1 MSMRYRV
8 IELLADGHF
17 HSGEWLGRQL
27 GISRAAVW
35 KHIHALSRSGLDVHA
50 VRGQGY
56 RLSVPYQPLQ
66 ADVIRAFLTT
76 KAAAQLQS
84 LEVFRE
90 IDSTSDHLKR
100 TQAENGGAGVR
111 VCLAER
117 QSSGRGRRG
126 RRWVSPYGTNLYL
139 SLAVPMDESGIQ
151 SGGLSLVAAIAT
163 VWALQGCGVEGL
175 GLKWP
180 NDIFYQERK
189 LAGILLDLSGEGGG
203 RYQVVI
209 GVGINIQV
217 SDSAAEEIDQPWADL
232 SQCGA
237 RIDRNQLAG
246 AVLDSLMNAI
256 DTFNEQ
262 GLDVFVQQWR
272 RLDLIAGRPVELHND
287 NAAMITGI
295 AQGIDDQ
302 GALLI
307 ETNGV
312 KQRYHAGEVSVRL
325 GTPSIS
331 C

>member
-1 MSMRYRV
+1 MRYRV
-8 IELLADGHF
+8 VELLADGHF
-17 HSGEWLGRQL
+17 HSGEWLGQQL

-35 KHIHALSRSGLDVHA
+35 KHIRTLSGFGLDVHA

-56 RLSVPYQPLQ
+56 RLTAPYQPLQ
-66 ADVIRAFLTT
+66 SDRIRASLTT

-100 TQAENGGAGVR
+100 TQSEHGATGVR
-111 VCLAER
+111 ACLAEW
-117 QSSGRGRRG
+117 QSAGRGRRG
-126 RRWVSPYGTNLYL
+126 RRWVSPYGSNLYL
-139 SLAVPMDESGIQ
+139 SLAVPMDEFGIQ

-163 VWALQGCGVEGL
+163 VRALQDCGVEGL

-180 NDIFYQERK
+180 NDIFYQQRK

-203 RYQVVI
+203 CYQVVI
-209 GVGINIQV
+209 GIGINMQV
-217 SDSAAEEIDQPWADL
+217 PDSAAQEIDQPWADL

-246 AVLDSLMNAI
+246 AVLDALLSAI
-256 DTFNEQ
+256 ETFNEQ
-262 GLDVFVQQWR
+262 GLDVFVQQWSR
-272 RLDLIAGRPVELHND
+272 FDLIAGQPVELHND

-295 AQGIDDQ
+295 ARGIDEQ

-307 ETNGV
+307 ENNGV
-312 KQRYHAGEVSVRL
+312 TQRYHAGEVSVRL
-325 GTPSIS
+325 GTPPNS
-331 C
+331 